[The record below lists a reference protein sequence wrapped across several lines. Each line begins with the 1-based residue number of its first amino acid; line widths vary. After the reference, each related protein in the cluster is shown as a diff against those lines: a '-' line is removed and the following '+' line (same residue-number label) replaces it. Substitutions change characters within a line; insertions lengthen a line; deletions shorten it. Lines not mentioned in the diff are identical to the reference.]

1 MLAIKIGNVRYSLSH
16 ISSVVEHHSDTIYRN
31 DNDTRWIEAIG
42 YKPENRE
49 LQSGLVVQVYYDFAL
64 EEGQAYDT
72 IYMSDAEKFLKLY
85 DYYMNT
91 MED

>member
-1 MLAIKIGNVRYSLSH
+1 MLAIKIGNVRYNLSH
-16 ISSVVEHHSDTIYRN
+16 ISFVVERQSDMIYRS
-31 DNDTRWIEAIG
+31 DDDMRWIESVG
-42 YKPENRE
+42 FKPKGKE

-72 IYMSDAEKFLKLY
+72 IYMSDAEKFLELY